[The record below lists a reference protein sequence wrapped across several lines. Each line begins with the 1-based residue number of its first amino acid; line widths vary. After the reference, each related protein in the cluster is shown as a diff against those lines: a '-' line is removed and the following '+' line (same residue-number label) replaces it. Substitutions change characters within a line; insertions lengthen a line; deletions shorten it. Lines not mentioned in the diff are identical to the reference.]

1 VPFLQACKRG
11 IRRTKIIAVCLR
23 YGVTD
28 IHTNDKR
35 ISTYRGNNDVCLA
48 GKLFDKRGIGVR
60 ADNRVNPKLLEFFCL
75 FGIRTST
82 VNWNISAWGWA
93 RKRARTEPPM

>member
-75 FGIRTST
+75 FGIPHEYGELEH
-82 VNWNISAWGWA
+82 ISMGMGQEAC
-93 RKRARTEPPM
+93 EN